1 MSVKAF
7 SEQFQGLD
15 PQDIAL
21 WPTAPKLLALLLL
34 LLGLLFAG
42 WFFYLDGKLAE
53 LDNIRNEEEKHKKDY
68 SERLRKAV
76 HLDALK
82 KQKTEVSEYVNQ
94 MERQLPSKAEMDQ
107 LLSEI
112 NRAGL
117 SRGLQFDLFKPGAVR
132 VDNFYAELPIAV
144 KVTGTYHKIAGF
156 AADLSALPR
165 IVTLNNMVIT
175 PLTGNGV
182 APGTMMYEA
191 TAKTFR
197 YLDPEEVAAQ
207 KKAAQPAGVKK

>member
-1 MSVKAF
+1 MSFKAF

-15 PQDIAL
+15 PQNIAR

-68 SERLRKAV
+68 SDRLRKAV

-207 KKAAQPAGVKK
+207 KKAVQPAGAKK

>member
-1 MSVKAF
+1 MNFKAF

-15 PQDIAL
+15 PQDIAR
-21 WPTAPKLLALLLL
+21 WPSAPKLLVLLFLLLIL
-34 LLGLLFAG
+34 LAAG
-42 WFFYLDGKLAE
+42 WFLYLDGKLTE
-53 LDNIRNEEEKHKKDY
+53 LDNIRNEEAKYKKDY
-68 SERLRKAV
+68 SDRLRKAV

-82 KQKTEVSEYVNQ
+82 KQKVEVGEFVNQ

-117 SRGLQFDLFKPGAVR
+117 SRGLQFDLFRPGAVR
-132 VDNFYAELPIAV
+132 IDNFYAELPIAV

-165 IVTLNNMVIT
+165 IVTLNNMIIT
-175 PLTGNGV
+175 PLLGSGV
-182 APGTMMYEA
+182 APGMMTYEA

-207 KKAAQPAGVKK
+207 KKSAQAAGAKK